1 MRFLNYIN
9 GQWKEPSAN
18 QYSKNYNPHN
28 GDVLGE
34 FPLSSADDTGAAIA
48 SAKEAFQSWQ
58 GLSFHERASYL
69 WKAAVILKERV
80 TEIGQDLTSE
90 EGKTLAEGIGE
101 TRRAISILEY
111 YAGEA
116 NQPVGEMIPSAN
128 PKTML
133 YSKRV
138 AVGPVGLITPWNFPI
153 AIPAWKMAPAL
164 IYGNTVVIKPA
175 EITPKSVY
183 HLVNAFH
190 EAGIPAGVI
199 NCVFGK
205 GSVVGAELT
214 ENPDIKA
221 ISFTGSNSV
230 GKTIQQTAIA
240 SGKKVQLEMGGKNP
254 LVVLKDADTQKAVDI
269 AIRGAFMSTGQKCT
283 ATSRV
288 IIEDDIYEEFRN
300 ELLLRTKALKVGNP
314 LKQDTF
320 MGPCV
325 SENQQQSVLAMI
337 EVGKKEA
344 SLLCGGSAP
353 EEDELKRGYY
363 VLPTIFEDVPQDAR
377 IAKEEIFGPVICLFK
392 VNNYQEAIHVAN
404 DTEYGLSASICTNN
418 LSLAQQFIDDMEVGM
433 VHVNSET
440 AGAEPQVPF
449 GGMKNSSAGPRE
461 QGKTAAEFYTRVKTV
476 YIDQV

>member
-9 GQWKEPSAN
+9 GQWKEPSTN
-18 QYSKNYNPHN
+18 QYSENYNPHN
-28 GDVLGE
+28 GEVLGE

-48 SAKEAFQSWQ
+48 SAKEAFQNWQ
-58 GLSFHERASYL
+58 GLSFQERASYL
-69 WKAAVILKERV
+69 WKAAAILKERV

-101 TRRAISILEY
+101 TKRAISILEY

-133 YSKRV
+133 YNKRV

-353 EEDELKRGYY
+353 EEDELKQGYY

-404 DTEYGLSASICTNN
+404 DTEYGLSASVCTNN

>member
-9 GQWKEPSAN
+9 GQWKEPSTN

-28 GDVLGE
+28 GKVLGE
-34 FPLSSADDTGAAIA
+34 FPLSSVDDTQAAIA

-69 WKAAVILKERV
+69 WKAAAILKERV

-101 TRRAISILEY
+101 TKRAISILEY

-153 AIPAWKMAPAL
+153 AIPVWKMAPAL

-205 GSVVGAELT
+205 GSVVGTELT
-214 ENPDIKA
+214 GNPDIKA
-221 ISFTGSNSV
+221 ISFTGSNGV
-230 GKTIQQTAIA
+230 GKNIQQTAIA
-240 SGKKVQLEMGGKNP
+240 SRKKVQLEMGGKNP
-254 LVVLKDADTQKAVDI
+254 LVVLKDADVGKAVDI
-269 AIRGAFMSTGQKCT
+269 TIRGAFMSTGQKCT

-392 VNNYQEAIHVAN
+392 VNNYQEAIHLAN
-404 DTEYGLSASICTNN
+404 DTEYGLSASVCTNN

>member
-1 MRFLNYIN
+1 MKFLNYIN
-9 GQWKEPSAN
+9 GQWKEPSTD

-28 GDVLGE
+28 GEVLGE
-34 FPLSSADDTGAAIA
+34 FPLSSKEDTGSAIA

-58 GLSFHERASYL
+58 RLSFHERASYL
-69 WKAAVILKERV
+69 WKAAQILKERV

-101 TRRAISILEY
+101 TKRAISILEY

-116 NQPVGEMIPSAN
+116 NQPMGEMIPSAN
-128 PKTML
+128 ANTML

-205 GSVVGAELT
+205 GSVVGTELT

-221 ISFTGSNSV
+221 ISFTGSNNV
-230 GKTIQQTAIA
+230 GKTIQQAAIA

-254 LVVLKDADTQKAVDI
+254 LVVLKDADIGKAVDI
-269 AIRGAFMSTGQKCT
+269 TIKGAFVSTGQKCT

-288 IIEDDIYEEFRN
+288 IVEEAIYEAFRN

-314 LKQDTF
+314 FEQDTF

-325 SENQQQSVLAMI
+325 SENQQQSVLSMI
-337 EVGKKEA
+337 EVGKTEA
-344 SLLCGGSAP
+344 SLLCGGSVS
-353 EEDELKRGYY
+353 EDDELKRGYY
-363 VLPTIFEDVPQDAR
+363 VLPTIFENVPQDAR

-392 VNNYQEAIHVAN
+392 VNSYQEAIHVAN
-404 DTEYGLSASICTNN
+404 DTEYGLSASVCTNN